1 MTHRPPS
8 EGTADTERVT
18 TAGMVTSAFD
28 RESED
33 DVILKNQRSPRPKDA
48 ATLILVRRDAAKPR
62 VLMGKRSGGHVFMP
76 DKYVFPGGRV
86 DPGDSRAVSWCE
98 LRPDVEAK
106 LRVQSRRSPRA
117 IALTAIRETFE
128 ETGLL
133 VARPAEM
140 PPRAPKGWDRFH
152 ELDAAPHLSP
162 LTLIGRAITPPYRPR
177 RYDARFFMA
186 DAEEALIDERPPVD
200 GAELSDLQWVT
211 LEDAFRLDLPSVT
224 RFMLGEI
231 DERLRT
237 RNFDKGPPFLRW
249 TRTGHSTDRL

>member
-1 MTHRPPS
+1 VSPDGDKPNRDS
-8 EGTADTERVT
+8 SQQIIA
-18 TAGMVTSAFD
+18 SAFD
-28 RESED
+28 KEGED

-48 ATLILVRRDAAKPR
+48 ATLILVRRDATKPR

-86 DPGDSRAVSWCE
+86 DPDDGRAVSWCE
-98 LRPDVEAK
+98 LTPDVEAK
-106 LRVQSRRSPRA
+106 LRINSRRQPRA
-117 IALTAIRETFE
+117 FALTAIRETFE

-140 PPRAPKGWDRFH
+140 PVTAPKGWDRFH

-177 RYDARFFMA
+177 RFDARFFMA
-186 DAEEALIDERPPVD
+186 EAEEALIDERPPVD

-211 LEDAFRLDLPSVT
+211 LDDAQSLDLPSVT

-231 DERLRT
+231 DARLKT
-237 RNFDKGPPFLRW
+237 RNYKEGPPFLRW
-249 TRTGHSTDRL
+249 TRTGHSTERL